1 MERVQSTIF
10 PYPRFAIRAHLV
22 YSRIVRGARG
32 KFCADDTC
40 PSRLSWSGRFLVSM
54 RDYAT

>member
-1 MERVQSTIF
+1 MERVQTTISLA
-10 PYPRFAIRAHLV
+10 PSAIRAHLV
-22 YSRIVRGARG
+22 YSRIVRDARG

-40 PSRLSWSGRFLVSM
+40 PSRLSWSGRFLVSV